1 MHIPESQTPAI
12 VSRFAV
18 ESSHTLSFAADVKI
32 DIVTIFPEIAE
43 APLRSSIM
51 GRAAEAGAVEFAFHN
66 LRDFTTDKNRQ
77 VDDTPFGGGPGMV
90 MKLEPFFRAVESLLT
105 DGAKVILLT
114 PQGAPF
120 VQAKAVEFSKEKH
133 LIFLCGHY
141 EGIDHRVVEALVDE
155 EISIGDYVL
164 TNGTIAAAVV
174 ADAVVRLLP
183 GVLGDEKSAEIESFS
198 GDGKRVEAPHYTRP
212 AEFRGDK
219 VPPVLLSGNHA
230 EIKKWREE
238 MSLQRTKENRPD
250 LLD

>member
-1 MHIPESQTPAI
+1 
-12 VSRFAV
+12 
-18 ESSHTLSFAADVKI
+18 
-32 DIVTIFPEIAE
+32 
-43 APLRSSIM
+43 
-51 GRAAEAGAVEFAFHN
+51 
-66 LRDFTTDKNRQ
+66 
-77 VDDTPFGGGPGMV
+77 